1 MMKRAL
7 AIALMGMGLSFAG
20 AAANAA
26 AVSVPSLASMAAPAV
41 TPVLY
46 NGACL
51 DLPVVGTFVAF
62 FELLTDEE
70 HEYHCTRHFDGDHY
84 YKHTYEPR
92 EPRRIRPLK

>member
-7 AIALMGMGLSFAG
+7 AIPHMGKGFSFAG

-41 TPVLY
+41 TPVFY
-46 NGACL
+46 NGAPSTCRSSAPSSPSTP
-51 DLPVVGTFVAF
+51 DQRR
-62 FELLTDEE
+62 
-70 HEYHCTRHFDGDHY
+70 HESHCTRHFDGDHY